1 MSVRIILGLTV
12 RLPVVLLGALLAGL
26 AELDGLLHGVH
37 DHGVLVLEGND
48 ASEIE
53 KNIITLFNNDFVSYI
68 HFFSL

>member
-1 MSVRIILGLTV
+1 MRV

-26 AELDGLLHGVH
+26 AELNGLLDGVH

-53 KNIITLFNNDFVSYI
+53 KLKLVYEDYFIL
-68 HFFSL
+68 